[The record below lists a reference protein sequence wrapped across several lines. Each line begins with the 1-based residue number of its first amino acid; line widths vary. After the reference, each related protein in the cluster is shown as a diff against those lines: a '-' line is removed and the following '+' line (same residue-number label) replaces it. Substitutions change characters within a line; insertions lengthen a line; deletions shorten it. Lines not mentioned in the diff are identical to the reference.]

1 MRVLVRMNRLAQSLA
16 LPLLLLAACNPS
28 DEEVASGGGTDT
40 ETATAPTPSE
50 DAQTAGPASSPTPTD
65 DGVNDGRPDLTP
77 AALTP
82 EAERTETGARNVLI
96 SFARAIELKEFDQA
110 WRMLDAQSRERWSR
124 AEFSALFSDLGQITV
139 AVPGG
144 TMEGAAG
151 SSYYNAPMTIAA
163 SDADGRPVRYDGE
176 VVLRRANDVPGAS
189 ADDLRW
195 HIERVEMDWTH

>member
-1 MRVLVRMNRLAQSLA
+1 MRVFIRMNWLARSLA
-16 LPLLLLAACNPS
+16 LPLFLLAACNSS
-28 DEEVASGGGTDT
+28 DEEVASDGGT
-40 ETATAPTPSE
+40 TAESAVAPTPSG
-50 DAQTAGPASSPTPTD
+50 DTQTAGSASRSTQSG

-77 AALTP
+77 ATLTP

-110 WRMLDAQSRERWSR
+110 WQMMDAQSRDRWAR
-124 AEFSALFSDLGQITV
+124 AEFTALFSDLGEITV

-151 SSYYNAPMTIAA
+151 SSYYNAPMTITATA
-163 SDADGRPVRYDGE
+163 ADGRPIRHDGE

-189 ADDLRW
+189 AEDLRW
-195 HIERVEMDWTH
+195 HIERVEMDRTH